1 MQFLVPK
8 FIGRKTKLVGPLTFK
23 QLLYV
28 VGEGVFV
35 FVFYF
40 VLPKAMFWGLV
51 FIALIVT
58 AAFIFVK
65 PGGQSLSS
73 IFQHLGKF
81 IAAPKQYIWK
91 KKTVTPSLNIVLTKA
106 KPPVPKKQHEKLLE
120 IAPMS
125 RLRLLET
132 KIDTKKI

>member
-8 FIGRKTKLVGPLTFK
+8 FIARETKLVGPLTFK
-23 QLLYV
+23 QLLYI

-51 FIALIVT
+51 FIALIIT
-58 AAFIFVK
+58 AAFVFVK
-65 PGGQSLSS
+65 PGGQSLFS

-81 IAAPKQYIWK
+81 LVAPKQYIWK
-91 KKTVTPSLNIVLTKA
+91 KKTVTPSLNIVLTQT
-106 KPPVPKKQHEKLLE
+106 KPVVSKKKHEKLLE

>member
-8 FIGRKTKLVGPLTFK
+8 FITRETKLVGPLTFK
-23 QLLYV
+23 QLLYI

-40 VLPKAMFWGLV
+40 ILPKAMFWGLA
-51 FIALIVT
+51 FIALIIT
-58 AAFIFVK
+58 AAFVFVK
-65 PGGQSLSS
+65 PGGQSLFS
-73 IFQHLGKF
+73 IVKHFGQFL
-81 IAAPKQYIWK
+81 ISPKQYIWK
-91 KKTVTPSLNIVLTKA
+91 KKTVTPSLNIVVA
-106 KPPVPKKQHEKLLE
+106 RGKPVMPKKKHEKLLE

-132 KIDTKKI
+132 KINTKKV